1 MVDYPS
7 LFVIS
12 QLELLLLLC
21 EENYIATLLLS
32 NLGEGAK
39 YDQVTWVD
47 EREGSGQREVLGGT
61 LLPLTMHWSECLP
74 PIGHV
79 TQLGQGTFSFLC
91 IECNGWQWVVNKETF
106 LANLILMSRWL
117 SYCYHL

>member
-1 MVDYPS
+1 MDVKDVKVALMVDYPS

-12 QLELLLLLC
+12 QLEHLLLLC

-61 LLPLTMHWSECLP
+61 LLPLTIHWSEMFYLL
-74 PIGHV
+74 
-79 TQLGQGTFSFLC
+79 LG
-91 IECNGWQWVVNKETF
+91 
-106 LANLILMSRWL
+106 M
-117 SYCYHL
+117 

>member
-7 LFVIS
+7 FFVIS
-12 QLELLLLLC
+12 QLEHLLLLC

-47 EREGSGQREVLGGT
+47 EREVSGQMEVLGGT

-79 TQLGQGTFSFLC
+79 TQLGQGTFSFL
-91 IECNGWQWVVNKETF
+91 WYRVQWLAVGGKETF